1 MVLRWVYGTVF
12 TTYTSHTFDLHTS
25 TDKYKQPR
33 LCLQGKN
40 KRRRSDRNHHI
51 PANSQMILYNRV
63 GRSLTYQSL
72 VLHFF
77 LLDDVL
83 NKLKLKLSKERELPS
98 LS

>member
-1 MVLRWVYGTVF
+1 M
-12 TTYTSHTFDLHTS
+12 SM
-25 TDKYKQPR
+25 DKCKQPR

-51 PANSQMILYNRV
+51 PANSQMILYTDV

-72 VLHFF
+72 MLYFF
-77 LLDDVL
+77 FLDDVL
-83 NKLKLKLSKERELPS
+83 NKLKPKLSKERELLS

>member
-1 MVLRWVYGTVF
+1 M
-12 TTYTSHTFDLHTS
+12 
-25 TDKYKQPR
+25 DKHNQPR

-40 KRRRSDRNHHI
+40 IRRRSDRNHHI

-63 GRSLTYQSL
+63 GQSLLYQSL

-83 NKLKLKLSKERELPS
+83 KKLKAKLSKERELLP
-98 LS
+98 LP

>member
-1 MVLRWVYGTVF
+1 MVVRWVYGTAF

-25 TDKYKQPR
+25 MDKYKQPR

-72 VLHFF
+72 MLHFS

-83 NKLKLKLSKERELPS
+83 NKLKPKLSKERELLS

>member
-1 MVLRWVYGTVF
+1 MVLRLVYGTVF
-12 TTYTSHTFDLHTS
+12 TTCTSHTFDLHTS
-25 TDKYKQPR
+25 MDKYKQPC

-40 KRRRSDRNHHI
+40 KRRRSDRNRHI

-63 GRSLTYQSL
+63 GQSLTYQSL
-72 VLHFF
+72 MLHFF

-83 NKLKLKLSKERELPS
+83 NNLKPKLSKERELLS

>member
-1 MVLRWVYGTVF
+1 M
-12 TTYTSHTFDLHTS
+12 DN
-25 TDKYKQPR
+25 DKQPC

-40 KRRRSDRNHHI
+40 KRRRSDKNHHI

-72 VLHFF
+72 MLHFF

-83 NKLKLKLSKERELPS
+83 NKLKPKLSKERALLS